1 MVVLQCLGMGNND
14 WKPWTD
20 YPEVKEE
27 YLSIVANI
35 IRQARKETLKLYDPV
50 RGDNSW
56 SHGVRAFVW
65 SKFGLIEGSKA
76 YPWLS
81 LLDEVPRLRATFA
94 ICGRPFRF
102 YRGIPEE
109 PPSNYLST
117 TFAEIRQ
124 LQWVLKLDGDGLR
137 PIDRIL
143 RIAVETDEQGET
155 TDITLVE
162 VDEVGNVTNSYA
174 IPPAVAKSNVI
185 PAHAPAID
193 VQPPVVDP
201 KKTEDQKAQE
211 KAKKKKNE

>member
-1 MVVLQCLGMGNND
+1 MDNN
-14 WKPWTD
+14 WKPWID
-20 YPEVKEE
+20 YPEVTEE
-27 YLSIVANI
+27 YLSIVADI
-35 IRQARKETLKLYDPV
+35 IRQARKDTLRLYDPV
-50 RGDNSW
+50 QGDDSW
-56 SHGVRAFVW
+56 SHGCRAFVR
-65 SKFGLIEGSKA
+65 SKFALIEGSKTYA
-76 YPWLS
+76 WLS

-124 LQWVLKLDGDGLR
+124 LQWVLKFDGNGLR
-137 PIDRIL
+137 PIDKIL
-143 RIAVETDEQGET
+143 RLAVETDEQGEA

-162 VDEVGNVTNSYA
+162 VDEVGNVTNSYV
-174 IPPAVAKSNVI
+174 IPAAVAKSNVI
-185 PAHAPAID
+185 PAQTPAID

-201 KKTEDQKAQE
+201 KKTEGQNAQE